1 MLKGYIEREMPTWQV
16 TVLDLNVWLFRF
28 LLTGIAQGEITLT
41 PLMEQRMGVKTAAVL
56 PAAHMFTGHDDE
68 NFYNNPQL
76 YDLLGHTFLVFTE
89 IFVEILTQECAHWEK
104 TGALSPMLKALVEQ
118 IEQTQPEMLGVSMI
132 FSEQLPIGAMLGR
145 YAREQMGR
153 KVFFGGSCS
162 PRAWSTSCSGT
173 PTRPM

>member
-56 PAAHMFTGHDDE
+56 RAAHMFTGHDDE

-76 YDLLGHTFLVFTE
+76 YDLLGHTFLMFTE
-89 IFVEILTQECAHWEK
+89 IFVEILTQECDHWEK
-104 TGALSPMLKALVEQ
+104 TGALSPMLKAL
-118 IEQTQPEMLGVSMI
+118 L
-132 FSEQLPIGAMLGR
+132 
-145 YAREQMGR
+145 
-153 KVFFGGSCS
+153 
-162 PRAWSTSCSGT
+162 
-173 PTRPM
+173 